1 MAPKWHLKLLLVE
14 VFRPQSMGSGHKMY
28 DEVAS
33 PTSPSTPK
41 VANLVSN
48 ISHRRDMLYTA
59 ALPVGSGVFWKTVN
73 PVESGVF
80 EFFRQVPGLRSP

>member
-48 ISHRRDMLYTA
+48 ISHRRDMLYGGTPGRIWR
-59 ALPVGSGVFWKTVN
+59 LLENSKSGGKRGF
-73 PVESGVF
+73 
-80 EFFRQVPGLRSP
+80 